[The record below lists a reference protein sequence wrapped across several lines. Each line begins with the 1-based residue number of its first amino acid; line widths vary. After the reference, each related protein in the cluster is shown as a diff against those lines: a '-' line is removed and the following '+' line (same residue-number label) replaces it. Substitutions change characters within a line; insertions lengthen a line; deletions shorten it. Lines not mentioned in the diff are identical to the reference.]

1 MKTHT
6 RMKIGERI
14 KEVFMAMPKNCNVDW
29 FAKELNCDRR
39 NVYRIF
45 QRDNIDIELLGRI
58 SQILNH
64 NFFKDLSDLQNQT
77 TI

>member
-1 MKTHT
+1 MTKPKD
-6 RMKIGERI
+6 MKIGERI
-14 KEVFMAMPKNCNVDW
+14 RIVFDQLPKTYTIDW

-45 QRDNIDIELLGRI
+45 KKENIDIHLLSRI

-64 NFFKDLSDLQNQT
+64 DFFRDLSEEK
-77 TI
+77 